1 MLRGL
6 DKNSRQEAY
15 LPTIMFRISP
25 FQTGI
30 QVSGKQTVF
39 QFLGTEAKKHSREK
53 SLRVS
58 STFAPRPISKL
69 SAPSTI
75 SRGDS
80 LYHILLHTPVSV
92 YNEDR
97 TMPDLYVS
105 TKEEKLV
112 TDHTPT
118 KNPLAAFAHFPKN
131 THFETAAIVLWYLF
145 TLAVFLEG
153 ILTWFFNVNIITNK
167 RIMDV
172 DFYTLIYREISDAQ
186 IANIQE
192 TTYKVGG
199 FLGTIFNFGNVQI
212 QTAGALPNF
221 VFENVPNPTEVVRIL
236 QQLQKGGSGN
246 L

>member
-1 MLRGL
+1 M
-6 DKNSRQEAY
+6 
-15 LPTIMFRISP
+15 
-25 FQTGI
+25 
-30 QVSGKQTVF
+30 
-39 QFLGTEAKKHSREK
+39 
-53 SLRVS
+53 
-58 STFAPRPISKL
+58 
-69 SAPSTI
+69 
-75 SRGDS
+75 
-80 LYHILLHTPVSV
+80 YHILLHTPVSV
-92 YNEDR
+92 YNEDQ

-112 TDHTPT
+112 TDHAPT
-118 KNPLAAFAHFPKN
+118 KNPLAAFAYSPN
-131 THFETAAIVLWYLF
+131 THFENQTNGEEVILLLRRHPVTNLSWVLLTIVLSLAPIIILPMFSFLSSMPINFQTATIVLWYLF